1 MDAGSLPRTN
11 PPVVLLYN
19 LGLLFFFSHV
29 SSNGHGPLTAGV
41 SRRYWQFDH
50 ESKVRLKELSHSLA
64 CPVRHL
70 FIMWFYVDFYER
82 INYDDDNDEIIGQS
96 HVALNPKC
104 IMTKQRRQV
113 SNLH

>member
-19 LGLLFFFSHV
+19 LGVDCFKSYHRALHVLFAVCSLCDFM
-29 SSNGHGPLTAGV
+29 LT
-41 SRRYWQFDH
+41 
-50 ESKVRLKELSHSLA
+50 
-64 CPVRHL
+64 
-70 FIMWFYVDFYER
+70 FYER

-104 IMTKQRRQV
+104 IMTKQRRHI
-113 SNLH
+113 SILH